1 MYIVKFNKETSNA
14 WRESCIDNY
23 MFLLSIEKYCTHK
36 LRCGQSL
43 TLRDILSY
51 LCIKEDAPHEVYI
64 KTSTDPYVD
73 FNLTDNMKFDSPDFI
88 LSIEVNT

>member
-1 MYIVKFNKETSNA
+1 MYIVKFNKDTSKV
-14 WRESCIDNY
+14 WRDSHVDNY
-23 MFLLSIEKYCTHK
+23 MFLLSVEKYCTHK

-51 LCIKEDAPHEVYI
+51 LCIKEDAPHEFYI
-64 KTSTDPYVD
+64 RTSADPYVD
-73 FNLTDNMKFDSPDFI
+73 FNLTDNMNSNSPDFI